1 MAIHLDSGFYINL
14 FEISIPE
21 KEIRIM
27 RAERSKYSD
36 LRELRNEIAKAEKEI
51 FVYAPKI
58 KKIAESHSKNKKY
71 VAAIFES
78 LKN

>member
-21 KEIRIM
+21 
-27 RAERSKYSD
+27 
-36 LRELRNEIAKAEKEI
+36 
-51 FVYAPKI
+51 I
-58 KKIAESHSKNKKY
+58 KKIAESHFKNKKH